1 MLSKGTAI
9 GDQQYTDSEM
19 KALVDESH
27 RRGIKVAAHAHG
39 TQGIIAAIK
48 AGVDSV
54 EHASLIDDEGIRL
67 AVEYGTTLVMDI
79 FVSDYI
85 LQGGEAAGFLPES
98 LEKERMAARLSEM
111 VSGEL
116 TRRVPILRSGL
127 MPGFSLMAKMLS
139 SSLIWS
145 SIGMT
150 RA

>member
-1 MLSKGTAI
+1 
-9 GDQQYTDSEM
+9 M

-85 LQGGEAAGFLPES
+85 LRAERLQGFC
-98 LEKERMAARLSEM
+98 LSH
-111 VSGEL
+111 
-116 TRRVPILRSGL
+116 
-127 MPGFSLMAKMLS
+127 
-139 SSLIWS
+139 
-145 SIGMT
+145 
-150 RA
+150 